1 MDKTYN
7 GLENDLALFAKFVFI
22 YESIIGHNPKLSEL
36 GNIIGCAINCFD
48 SKIKKY
54 VQRSDIK
61 SIEQSLDFTSC
72 SSNKTLLL
80 TCSSSLF
87 VDVCR
92 HLRNSFCHSLLTKE
106 GDVIYIRDFYNSK
119 RIYSSNG
126 YLPYNDLK
134 EFVTI
139 LIENYEQKK

>member
-22 YESIIGHNPKLSEL
+22 YESIIGHNSKLSEL

-61 SIEQSLDFTSC
+61 NHCCPVKITNYHLNSYSRNTILDIQALIQHLMLVWLSFEIKSVYFI
-72 SSNKTLLL
+72 N
-80 TCSSSLF
+80 
-87 VDVCR
+87 VCITQIY
-92 HLRNSFCHSLLTKE
+92 SLL
-106 GDVIYIRDFYNSK
+106 
-119 RIYSSNG
+119 
-126 YLPYNDLK
+126 
-134 EFVTI
+134 
-139 LIENYEQKK
+139 